1 MRYSSSDTSYTTLDE
16 NPLFVVPGRQ
26 PARPPELPERTGD
39 WERLPSLLS
48 AKTLAYVLFVSL
60 FAVEMGIAA
69 LHPDALLALQP
80 WQWLA
85 FGFAAFRGARA
96 LSYNGVFGWLRQP
109 FNDTVPDSS
118 GAGDSVVPRQG
129 AQGFWYVIGDCLSD
143 LHWDACRWCF
153 DYLDR
158 LDTDVWPLSDL
169 RIGGRGSCLTVA
181 LARRARRVARP
192 CSAGSGGYRV
202 ATQERIRWD
211 DRAEAKTL
219 AVMQHCE
226 RVKPSLRGV

>member
-39 WERLPSLLS
+39 RERLPSLLS
-48 AKTLAYVLFVSL
+48 AKTLAYILFVSL

-129 AQGFWYVIGDCLSD
+129 AQGFWYVIGDCLACPICTGTHVGGVLITLTALIPTFGLFLTYGLAVAGVAEL
-143 LHWDACRWCF
+143 LHWHGERDEWQGRAAREAAGTEW
-153 DYLDR
+153 
-158 LDTDVWPLSDL
+158 L
-169 RIGGRGSCLTVA
+169 RKNGYAGTTE
-181 LARRARRVARP
+181 RRP
-192 CSAGSGGYRV
+192 KHS
-202 ATQERIRWD
+202 Q
-211 DRAEAKTL
+211 
-219 AVMQHCE
+219 
-226 RVKPSLRGV
+226 